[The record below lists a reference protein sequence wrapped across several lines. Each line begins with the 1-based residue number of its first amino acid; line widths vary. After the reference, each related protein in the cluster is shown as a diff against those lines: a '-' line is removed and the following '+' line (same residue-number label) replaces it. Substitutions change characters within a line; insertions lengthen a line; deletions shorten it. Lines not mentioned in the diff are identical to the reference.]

1 MRKFWI
7 IGIAVVLIAS
17 LATSWNIIET
27 FNHVIISKSLAVT
40 GPSTLT
46 GALTAKGNVTL
57 GDTVD
62 VITLPKGTKL
72 IFTDATGADS
82 VTLYDNG
89 TNLLI
94 TSDNPAKFSNTVTL
108 AEGGTVAN
116 PHADTV
122 KITEAQ
128 VSVVGNL
135 LASTIG
141 SPFVYGTGTFTN
153 LLLADTIAIS
163 GLDTNSEISVTPVGT
178 AALTTA
184 LVITTKTDTLLC
196 YRAAADTAAFTT
208 YRYFGVK

>member
-7 IGIAVVLIAS
+7 IGIAVVLMVS
-17 LATSWNIIET
+17 LAISWNFIET

-46 GALTAKGNVTL
+46 GALTAKGNATL

-135 LASTIG
+135 LASTVG
-141 SPFVYGTGTFTN
+141 SPFVYGSGTFGTAVT
-153 LLLADTIAIS
+153 ADTEVVS
-163 GLDTNSEISVTPVGT
+163 GLAATSHIQVTFT
-178 AALTTA
+178 AAVDSATSYI
-184 LVITTKTDTLLC
+184 VTTKIDTLIV
-196 YRAAADTAAFTT
+196 TANKTETGGT
-208 YRYFGVK
+208 YKYFGVK